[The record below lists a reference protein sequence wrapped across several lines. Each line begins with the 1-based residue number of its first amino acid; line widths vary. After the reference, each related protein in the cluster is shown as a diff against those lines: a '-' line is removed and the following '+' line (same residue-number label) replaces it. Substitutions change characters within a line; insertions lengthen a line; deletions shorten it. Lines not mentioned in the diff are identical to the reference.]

1 MMLNTLY
8 GKLALALMAL
18 LGAIGLSHSLISH
31 ALTQRY
37 LQEAQQSFNRDLAR
51 NLVADQRLI
60 ADGRLDP
67 KALKATFERYMT
79 INPSIEIYWLDA
91 GGAILAYSAE
101 PAAVKRDRVALE
113 PIRAFLSGAELPILG
128 DDPRGH
134 DARKSFSVTPIPAT
148 GPPEGYLYVVLRGE
162 MYESF
167 ERLYRDSLLLRF
179 SAWVLAGSLLAG
191 LLAGLLLFRLLT
203 RRLRRLAAV
212 VDAFQRCEFS
222 AFAPYRG
229 AGARGDEI
237 EQLGTH
243 FDRMAERLQALIGR
257 LRERDTLRRELV
269 NHVSHDLRTPLAALH
284 GYLETLQLKADRLS
298 PAERQAYLDAALRHS
313 RRLSRLVGDLFE
325 LAKLDAHAIQPRRER
340 FPAAELVQ
348 DIAQKYRI
356 AATEHRVRIDLCLP
370 PTALVVEADIGMI
383 ERLLDNLIL
392 NALHHTPPGGRIA
405 LELAARDEIATF
417 TVADTGHGI
426 APEELPLVFDRRYR
440 GSRRTEDDG
449 DHLGL
454 GLAIA
459 RRIAELHGGEL
470 RASSELGRGTRFD
483 FDLPICAFRADSLE
497 ADTADRRTGGAVMEK

>member
-1 MMLNTLY
+1 MLNTLY
-8 GKLALALMAL
+8 GKLAVALMAL
-18 LGAIGLSHSLISH
+18 LGAIGLSHGLISH

-37 LQEAQQSFNRDLAR
+37 LQEAQQGFNRDLAR

-60 ADGRLDP
+60 ADGRLDA
-67 KALKATFERYMT
+67 KALKITFERYMT

-91 GGAILAYSAE
+91 QGTILAYSAE

-113 PIRAFLSGAELPILG
+113 PIRAFLAGAALPIFG
-128 DDPRGH
+128 DDPRSH

-148 GPPEGYLYVVLRGE
+148 GSPEGYLYVVLRGE

-167 ERLYRDSLLLRF
+167 ERLYRDSLLLRL

-212 VDAFQRCEFS
+212 VDTFRQSEFS
-222 AFAPYRG
+222 TWIPYRG
-229 AGARGDEI
+229 AGVRGDEI
-237 EQLGTH
+237 EQLGMH
-243 FDRMAERLQALIGR
+243 FDRMAERLQTLVGR

-284 GYLETLQLKADRLS
+284 GYLETLQLKADCSS

-325 LAKLDAHAIQPRRER
+325 LAKLDAHAIRPRRER

-356 AATEHRVRIDLCLP
+356 AATEHRVQLDLRLP
-370 PTALVVEADIGMI
+370 PTALAVEADIGMI

-392 NALHHTPPGGRIA
+392 NALHHTPPDGRIA
-405 LELAARDEIATF
+405 IELAARDEIATF

-426 APEELPLVFDRRYR
+426 APEDLPFVFDRFYR
-440 GSRRTEDDG
+440 GSRRARDEG
-449 DHLGL
+449 NHLGL

-459 RRIAELHGGEL
+459 RRIAELHGCEL

-483 FDLPICAFRADSLE
+483 FDLPIRAFRADDFEIE
-497 ADTADRRTGGAVMEK
+497 ATDR

>member
-1 MMLNTLY
+1 MLNTLY
-8 GKLALALMAL
+8 GKLAVALMVL
-18 LGAIGLSHSLISH
+18 LGAIGLSYGLISH

-60 ADGRLDP
+60 ADGRLDA

-91 GGAILAYSAE
+91 QGTILAYSAE

-113 PIRAFLSGAELPILG
+113 PIRAFLSGAELPIFG
-128 DDPRGH
+128 DDPRSH

-148 GPPEGYLYVVLRGE
+148 EPPEGYLYVVLRGE

-167 ERLYRDSLLLRF
+167 ERLYRDSLLLRL

-191 LLAGLLLFRLLT
+191 LLVGLLLFRLLT
-203 RRLRRLAAV
+203 RRLQRLAAV
-212 VDAFQRCEFS
+212 VDIFQQSEF
-222 AFAPYRG
+222 ATWMPYRG
-229 AGARGDEI
+229 AGAQGDEI
-237 EQLGTH
+237 EQLGLH
-243 FDRMAERLQALIGR
+243 FDRMAEHLQALIGT

-284 GYLETLQLKADRLS
+284 GYLETLQLKADRSS

-325 LAKLDAHAIQPRRER
+325 LAKLDAHAIRPRRER
-340 FPAAELVQ
+340 FPAAELLQ
-348 DIAQKYRI
+348 DIAQKYQI
-356 AATEHRVRIDLCLP
+356 AAREHRIEIDLRLP
-370 PTALVVEADIGMI
+370 LVALFVEADIGMI

-392 NALHHTPPGGRIA
+392 NALHHTPPNGRIV
-405 LELAARDEIATF
+405 LELGARNEIATF
-417 TVADTGHGI
+417 AVTDTGHGI
-426 APEELPLVFDRRYR
+426 APEELPFVFDRFYR
-440 GSRRTEDDG
+440 GSHRIKDDG
-449 DHLGL
+449 NHLGL

-483 FDLPICAFRADSLE
+483 FDLPVHTFQVNGPGIE
-497 ADTADRRTGGAVMEK
+497 ATDRRTGGAVIEK

>member
-1 MMLNTLY
+1 MLNTLY
-8 GKLALALMAL
+8 GKLAVALMAL
-18 LGAIGLSHSLISH
+18 LGAIGLSYGLISH

-60 ADGRLDP
+60 ADGRLDA

-91 GGAILAYSAE
+91 QGAILAYSAE

-113 PIRAFLSGAELPILG
+113 PIRAFLSGAELPIFG
-128 DDPRGH
+128 DDPRSH

-148 GPPEGYLYVVLRGE
+148 EPPEGYLYVVLRGE

-167 ERLYRDSLLLRF
+167 ERLYRDSLLLRL

-212 VDAFQRCEFS
+212 VDAFQQSEF
-222 AFAPYRG
+222 ATWAPYRG
-229 AGARGDEI
+229 AGVQGDEI
-237 EQLGTH
+237 EQLGLH
-243 FDRMAERLQALIGR
+243 FDRMAERLQALIGT

-284 GYLETLQLKADRLS
+284 GYLETLQLKAGRSS

-340 FPAAELVQ
+340 FPAAELLQ
-348 DIAQKYRI
+348 DIAQKYQI
-356 AATEHRVRIDLCLP
+356 AAQEHRIEIDLRLP
-370 PTALVVEADIGMI
+370 LAALFVEADIGMI

-392 NALHHTPPGGRIA
+392 NALHHTPPNGRIV
-405 LELAARDEIATF
+405 LELGTRDE
-417 TVADTGHGI
+417 TVAFAVTDTGHGI
-426 APEELPLVFDRRYR
+426 APEELPFVFDRFYR
-440 GSRRTEDDG
+440 GSRRAQDDG
-449 DHLGL
+449 NHLGL

-483 FDLPICAFRADSLE
+483 FDLPVHAFQVNGPGIE
-497 ADTADRRTGGAVMEK
+497 ATDRRTGGAVIEK